1 MGRVPGRVLRPLLR
15 LGPVALCALTAHAV
29 LYRSLLPEDG
39 VHGYFGW
46 YEPLVAFLSAAS
58 AGVICVAAIAAACG
72 RRSRILAALRGA
84 PPTAMSAVRLTALA
98 ISWLMAQ
105 ETIERS
111 VAAGGFDL
119 ATFSVSGWSIIVGT
133 TTAAAAALT
142 LLARIGVALIS
153 VVVTSPRRRFA
164 RPRNVPRWTVSVP
177 PRRRRPLADRRGL
190 RAPPLAA

>member
-1 MGRVPGRVLRPLLR
+1 VLGRVLSPLLR

-29 LYRSLLPEDG
+29 LYHSLLPDDG

-58 AGVICVAAIAAACG
+58 AAVICIAAVAAGCG
-72 RRSRILAALRGA
+72 RRSRALAALRGTT
-84 PPTAMSAVRLTALA
+84 PTTMSAARLAALG
-98 ISWLMAQ
+98 IGWLVAQ

-111 VAAGGFDL
+111 VSAGGFDL
-119 ATFSVSGWSIIVGT
+119 ATFNVGEWSIIVGT

-142 LLARIGVALIS
+142 LLARIGVALVAS
-153 VVVTSPRRRFA
+153 VAGAPKCFVWAATVV
-164 RPRNVPRWTVSVP
+164 RWIVSVP

-190 RAPPLAA
+190 RAPPLPG